1 MYLTVLGSLLK
12 TYNLATYL
20 QLVTVCKTYPVF
32 EYLPFIRQDRTARG
46 HWLTFHDH
54 FLNMMLT
61 VA

>member
-32 EYLPFIRQDRTARG
+32 DRTELQEG
-46 HWLTFHDH
+46 TELTFYDP